1 VTCKGYGFF
10 AFKKGKKIM
19 RVLKFGGSSLA
30 SAERFR
36 QVADIIKDKSQSS
49 KVAVVVSAPQGVT
62 NHLVAMAENISDDAK
77 LITDLGHFKRAI
89 TTIIEDLS
97 ASLAEF
103 NSQHCEQALVNY
115 EHQLQRYMQGATM
128 LSYCPDHI
136 RARIISTGER
146 LSVAILDSVLQSSGL
161 QVSLLSPEKFL
172 FTNESSLNAVADLVL
187 SKEKFSAE
195 YEKLNQ
201 VSLMP
206 GFIGM
211 SIGKDNEEGQV
222 TTLGRNGSDYSAA
235 VLAVCMQAECCEIW
249 TDVDGVYNADPRMIK
264 DAKLLDY
271 LSYQEAMELSYFGAS
286 VLHPKTIG
294 PIAQYHIPCL
304 IKNTSNPAAPGTLIS
319 SENDQQKRVK
329 AISNLDDLTIVNVSG
344 PGMKGMVGMAS
355 RVFATM
361 SRENIS
367 LVLISQSSSEYCIS
381 FSIHSVDAQQA
392 EQSLKEEFELE
403 LLNGLLEPITLQGEL
418 SIVSLVGDGM
428 HHQRGVAAK
437 FFSSLEQ
444 ARVNVVAIAQD
455 SSERSISVVIEQ
467 RKCTAAMKV
476 SHQNFFSHKPTI
488 DVFLVGCGVVGSELI
503 AQISRQQASLK
514 EQNIALKVYGIANS
528 KGMVF
533 DQEGI
538 DLGNWQEVM
547 VQGAEKKQAVEV
559 SAENIKKFVSDNHL
573 INPVL
578 VDSTS
583 NEALAMSYVDYLAE
597 GFHVVT
603 PNKKA
608 NTDSWQYYQ
617 ELRSTAQKTNRRFL
631 YETTVG
637 AGLPVID
644 TLQNLIKAGD
654 QLQRFEGVLS
664 GSLSYIFGKL
674 DEGMSLS
681 QATAIAKENGFTE
694 PDPRDDLSGMDVARK
709 LLIMARESGMQLELS
724 DINIE
729 SVLPDDFDDSGDVDA
744 FMSNLSKLD
753 SDVSSRCA
761 AAKAEGK
768 VLRYIGNIVDGKCQ
782 VSIESVDSNHPL
794 YSIKDGENAL
804 AIHSRYY
811 QPLPFVLRGYGAGAA
826 VTAAGVFGDILRTLA
841 WEQQH

>member
-1 VTCKGYGFF
+1 
-10 AFKKGKKIM
+10 M

-36 QVADIIKDKSQSS
+36 QVADIIKEKSTESNL
-49 KVAVVVSAPQGVT
+49 AVVVSAPQGVT
-62 NHLVAMAENISDDAK
+62 NHLVAMAENISDEAK
-77 LITDLGHFKRAI
+77 LVTDLGHFKRAI

-97 ASLAEF
+97 ASINNF
-103 NSQHCEQALVNY
+103 NHQHCEQALTNY
-115 EHQLQRYMQGATM
+115 EHQLERYMQGATM

-146 LSVAILDSVLQSSGL
+146 LSVAILDAVLQASGL
-161 QVSLLSPEKFL
+161 QVSLISPEKFL
-172 FTNESSLNAVADLVL
+172 FTNDSSLNAVADLVL
-187 SKEKFSAE
+187 SKEKFAKQ
-195 YEKLNQ
+195 YDKLNS
-201 VSLMP
+201 VALMP
-206 GFIGM
+206 GFIGVNAE
-211 SIGKDNEEGQV
+211 SSSENPEV

-235 VLAVCMQAECCEIW
+235 VLAVCAEAQCCEIW

-264 DAKLLDY
+264 EAKLLDY

-319 SENDQQKRVK
+319 NESDQQKRVK
-329 AISNLDDLTIVNVSG
+329 AISNLDDLTMVNVSG

-381 FSIHSVDAQQA
+381 FCIYSRDAERA
-392 EQSLKEEFELE
+392 KQSLQEEFELE
-403 LLNGLLEPITLQGEL
+403 LLNGLLEPVVLQDNL

-437 FFSSLEQ
+437 FFSSLAQ

-467 RKCTAAMKV
+467 RKCTDAMKV

-514 EQNIALKVYGIANS
+514 EQNIALKVYGLANS

-533 DQEGI
+533 DKNGI
-538 DLGNWQEVM
+538 ELDNWQAAME
-547 VQGAEKKQAVEV
+547 QGIEEGKAVPV
-559 SAENIKKFVSDNHL
+559 TVENLKAFVRDNHL
-573 INPVL
+573 INPVF

-617 ELRSTAQKTNRRFL
+617 ALREAAQQTNRRFL

-644 TLQNLIKAGD
+644 TLQSLIKAGD
-654 QLQRFEGVLS
+654 ELQRFEGILS

-674 DEGMSLS
+674 DEGMALS
-681 QATAIAKENGFTE
+681 EATAIAKENGFTE

-709 LLIMARESGMQLELS
+709 LLIMAREAGMQLELS
-724 DINIE
+724 DITIE
-729 SVLPDDFDDSGDVDA
+729 SVLPNDFDASGDVSE
-744 FMSNLSKLD
+744 FMANLSKID
-753 SDVSSRCA
+753 GAFSERIA
-761 AAKAEGK
+761 NAKAEGK
-768 VLRYIGNIVDGKCQ
+768 VLRYIGNIIDGKCQ
-782 VSIESVDSNHPL
+782 VAIEAVGPEHPL

-826 VTAAGVFGDILRTLA
+826 VTAAGVFGDLLRTLA

>member
-1 VTCKGYGFF
+1 
-10 AFKKGKKIM
+10 M

-36 QVADIIKDKSQSS
+36 QVADIIQNKSESS
-49 KVAVVVSAPQGVT
+49 KLAVVVSAPQGVT
-62 NHLVAMAENISDDAK
+62 NHLVAMAENISDEDK
-77 LITDLGHFKRAI
+77 VVTDLGHFKRAI
-89 TTIIEDLS
+89 NTIIDDLS
-97 ASLAEF
+97 ASISNF
-103 NSQHCEQALVNY
+103 NNQHCEQALANY
-115 EHQLQRYMQGATM
+115 EHQISRYMQGAT
-128 LSYCPDHI
+128 LLTYCPDHI

-146 LSVAILDSVLQSSGL
+146 LSVAILDAVLQASNI
-161 QVSLLSPEKFL
+161 QVSLLTPEKFL
-172 FTNESSLNAVADLVL
+172 FTNKSSLNAVADLVL
-187 SKEKFSAE
+187 SKEKFGSE
-195 YEKLNQ
+195 YTKLNQ
-201 VSLMP
+201 ISLMP
-206 GFIGM
+206 GFIGVNA
-211 SIGKDNEEGQV
+211 DNDDALPQV

-235 VLAVCMQAECCEIW
+235 VLAVCAEAECCEIW
-249 TDVDGVYNADPRMIK
+249 TDVDGVYNADPRYIK
-264 DAKLLDY
+264 EAKLLDY

-304 IKNTSNPAAPGTLIS
+304 IKNTSNPSAPGTLIS
-319 SENDQQKRVK
+319 NENDQQKRVK
-329 AISNLDDLTIVNVSG
+329 AISNLDDLTMVNVSG

-381 FSIHSVDAQQA
+381 FCIYSSDSVRAK
-392 EQSLKEEFELE
+392 QSLHDEFELE
-403 LLNGLLEPITLQGEL
+403 LLNGLLEPLELKSEL

-437 FFSSLEQ
+437 FFSSLAQ

-455 SSERSISVVIEQ
+455 SSERSISVVVEQ
-467 RKCTAAMKV
+467 RKCMDAMKV

-514 EQNIALKVYGIANS
+514 KQNIVLKVYGIANS

-533 DQEGI
+533 DKEGI
-538 DLGNWQEVM
+538 DLNNWQDVMANAEEALEVN
-547 VQGAEKKQAVEV
+547 VDNLKA
-559 SAENIKKFVSDNHL
+559 FVRDNHL
-573 INPVL
+573 INPVF

-583 NEALAMSYVDYLAE
+583 NETLAMSYVDYLAE
-597 GFHVVT
+597 GFHIVT

-608 NTDSWQYYQ
+608 NTDSWEYYQ
-617 ELRSTAQKTNRRFL
+617 ALRSTAQKTNRRFL

-644 TLQNLIKAGD
+644 TLQSLIKAGD
-654 QLQRFEGVLS
+654 ELQRFEGVLS
-664 GSLSYIFGKL
+664 GSLSYMFGKL
-674 DEGMSLS
+674 EEGMSLS
-681 QATAIAKENGFTE
+681 EATAIAKENGFTE

-709 LLIMARESGMQLELS
+709 LLIMAREAGMQLELS

-729 SVLPDDFDDSGDVDA
+729 SVLPNDFDASGDVSQ
-744 FMSNLSKLD
+744 FMSNLTKLD
-753 SDVSSRCA
+753 GDFSERVAS
-761 AAKAEGK
+761 AKAEGK
-768 VLRYIGNIVDGKCQ
+768 VLRYIGNIIDGKCQ
-782 VSIESVDSNHPL
+782 VSIETVGADHPL

-826 VTAAGVFGDILRTLA
+826 VTAAGVFGDLLRTLA

>member
-1 VTCKGYGFF
+1 
-10 AFKKGKKIM
+10 M

-36 QVADIIKDKSQSS
+36 QVADIIKGESESS
-49 KVAVVVSAPQGVT
+49 KLAIVVSAPQGVT
-62 NHLVAMAENISDDAK
+62 NHLVAMAENISDEAK
-77 LITDLGHFKRAI
+77 LVTDLGHFKRAI
-89 TTIIEDLS
+89 TTIVDDLS
-97 ASLAEF
+97 ASISSF
-103 NSQHCEQALVNY
+103 NHVHCEQALTNY
-115 EHQLQRYMQGATM
+115 EQQLSRYMQGAT
-128 LSYCPDHI
+128 LLTYCPDHI

-146 LSVAILDSVLQSSGL
+146 LSVAILEAVLESYGL
-161 QVSLLSPEKFL
+161 SVSLLAPEKFL
-172 FTNESSLNAVADLVL
+172 YTNNSSLNAVADLVL
-187 SKEKFSAE
+187 SKEKFTAE
-195 YEKLNQ
+195 YNELSNI
-201 VSLMP
+201 SLMP
-206 GFIGM
+206 GFIGVNA
-211 SIGKDNEEGQV
+211 DNNSAEPQV

-235 VLAVCMQAECCEIW
+235 VLAVCSEAECCEIW
-249 TDVDGVYNADPRMIK
+249 TDVDGVYNADPRFIK
-264 DAKLLDY
+264 EAKLLDY

-294 PIAQYHIPCL
+294 PIAQYHIKCL
-304 IKNTSNPAAPGTLIS
+304 IKNTSNPSAPGTLIS
-319 SENDQQKRVK
+319 HENDQQKRVK
-329 AISNLDDLTIVNVSG
+329 AISNLDELTMVNVSG

-381 FSIHSVDAQQA
+381 FCIYSSDAA
-392 EQSLKEEFELE
+392 LAKQSLQEEFELE
-403 LLNGLLEPITLQGEL
+403 LLNGLLEPLSLKGDL

-437 FFSSLEQ
+437 FFSSLAQ
-444 ARVNVVAIAQD
+444 AHVNVVAIAQD

-467 RKCTAAMKV
+467 KQCMDAMKV

-503 AQISRQQASLK
+503 AQISRQQTSLK
-514 EQNIALKVYGIANS
+514 EQNIVLKVYGIANS

-538 DLGNWQEVM
+538 DLNNWKEV
-547 VQGAEKKQAVEV
+547 VAQSTEALPVTVE
-559 SAENIKKFVSDNHL
+559 NLKGFVRDNHL
-573 INPVL
+573 INPVF

-597 GFHVVT
+597 GFHIVT

-608 NTDSWQYYQ
+608 NTDSWEYYK
-617 ELRSTAQKTNRRFL
+617 ELRSTAQKSNRRFL

-644 TLQNLIKAGD
+644 TLQSLIKAGD
-654 QLQRFEGVLS
+654 SLQRFEGILS
-664 GSLSYIFGKL
+664 GSLSYMFGKL
-674 DEGMSLS
+674 EEGMSLS
-681 QATAIAKENGFTE
+681 EATGIAKQNGFTE

-709 LLIMARESGMQLELS
+709 LLIMAREAGMPLEIS

-729 SVLPDDFDDSGDVDA
+729 PVLPTDFDDSGDVDT
-744 FMSNLSKLD
+744 FMSNLTKLD
-753 SDVSSRCA
+753 VDFAERVA
-761 AAKAEGK
+761 NAKAEGK
-768 VLRYIGNIVDGKCQ
+768 VLRYIGNIIDGKCQ
-782 VSIESVDSNHPL
+782 VSIEAVGADHPL

>member
-1 VTCKGYGFF
+1 
-10 AFKKGKKIM
+10 M
-19 RVLKFGGSSLA
+19 RILKFGGSSLA

-36 QVADIIKDKSQSS
+36 QVADIIKDKSESS
-49 KVAVVVSAPQGVT
+49 QLAVVVSAPQGVT
-62 NHLVAMAENISDDAK
+62 NHLVAMAENINDEAK
-77 LITDLGHFKRAI
+77 LATDLGHFKRAI

-97 ASLAEF
+97 ASISNF
-103 NSQHCEQALVNY
+103 KHQHCEQALTNY
-115 EHQLQRYMQGATM
+115 EHQLSRYMQGAM
-128 LSYCPDHI
+128 LLTYCPDHI

-146 LSVAILDSVLQSSGL
+146 LSVAILDAVLQAYGL
-161 QVSLLSPEKFL
+161 QVSLLTPEKFL
-172 FTNESSLNAVADLVL
+172 YTNNSSLNAVADIVL
-187 SKEKFSAE
+187 SKEKFSQE
-195 YEKLNQ
+195 YSDLAQ
-201 VSLMP
+201 VALMP
-206 GFIGM
+206 GFIGV
-211 SIGKDNEEGQV
+211 SSENATHGESPL

-235 VLAVCMQAECCEIW
+235 VLAVCASAECCEIW
-249 TDVDGVYNADPRMIK
+249 TDVDGVYNADPRFIK
-264 DAKLLDY
+264 EAKLLDY

-294 PIAQYHIPCL
+294 PIAQHHIPCL
-304 IKNTSNPAAPGTLIS
+304 IKNTSNPSAPGTLIS
-319 SENDQQKRVK
+319 NENDQQKRVK
-329 AISNLDDLTIVNVSG
+329 AISNLDDLTMVNVSG

-361 SRENIS
+361 SRETIS

-381 FSIHSVDAQQA
+381 FCIHSCDSERAK
-392 EQSLKEEFELE
+392 QSLQEEFELE
-403 LLNGLLEPITLQGEL
+403 LLNGLLEPLSLKGEL

-437 FFSSLEQ
+437 FFSSLAQ

-455 SSERSISVVIEQ
+455 SSERSISVVVEQ
-467 RKCTAAMKV
+467 RKCMDAMKV

-514 EQNIALKVYGIANS
+514 EQNIVLKVYGIANS

-533 DQEGI
+533 DKNGI
-538 DLGNWQEVM
+538 DLDNWQAAIA
-547 VQGAEKKQAVEV
+547 QGIEANQAQVVSVENLK
-559 SAENIKKFVSDNHL
+559 AFVRDNHL
-573 INPVL
+573 INPVF

-583 NEALAMSYVDYLAE
+583 NEALAMSYVDYLSE
-597 GFHVVT
+597 GFHIVT

-608 NTDSWQYYQ
+608 NTDSWEYYQ
-617 ELRSTAQKTNRRFL
+617 KLRTTAQQTNRRFL

-644 TLQNLIKAGD
+644 TLQSLIKAGD
-654 QLQRFEGVLS
+654 ELQRFEGVLS
-664 GSLSYIFGKL
+664 GSLSYMFGKL
-674 DEGMSLS
+674 EEGMTLS
-681 QATAIAKENGFTE
+681 QATGIAKENGFTE

-709 LLIMARESGMQLELS
+709 LLIMAREAGMQLELS
-724 DINIE
+724 DIDIE
-729 SVLPDDFDDSGDVDA
+729 PVLPRDFDDSGDVSD
-744 FMSNLSKLD
+744 FMSNLTKLD
-753 SDVSSRCA
+753 DDFAQRVA
-761 AAKAEGK
+761 DAKSEGK
-768 VLRYIGNIVDGKCQ
+768 VLRYIGNIVQGKCQ
-782 VSIESVDSNHPL
+782 VSIEAVDAKHPL

-826 VTAAGVFGDILRTLA
+826 VTAAGVFGDLLRTLA

>member
-1 VTCKGYGFF
+1 
-10 AFKKGKKIM
+10 M

-30 SAERFR
+30 SAERFK
-36 QVADIIKDKSQSS
+36 QVASIIKDNSEKYP
-49 KVAVVVSAPQGVT
+49 VAVVVSAPQGVT
-62 NHLVAMAENISDDAK
+62 NHLVAMAENLNDEAK
-77 LITDLGHFKRAI
+77 RITDLGHFKRAI
-89 TTIIEDLS
+89 SNIIEELEKDLS
-97 ASLAEF
+97 GFNAENCF
-103 NSQHCEQALVNY
+103 EALNTY
-115 EHQLQRYMQGATM
+115 EKQLGTFMQGVTM

-146 LSVAILDSVLQSSGL
+146 LSVAILDAVLQSSGL
-161 QVSLLSPEKFL
+161 QVSLLAPELFL
-172 FTNESSLNAVADLVL
+172 YTNDSSLNAVADIEA
-187 SKEKFSAE
+187 SKAHFKAQ
-195 YEKLNQ
+195 YQKLNNI
-201 VSLMP
+201 SLMP
-206 GFIGM
+206 GFIGV
-211 SIGKDNEEGQV
+211 SAPKEGNDPQV

-235 VLAVCMQAECCEIW
+235 VLAVCMEAQCCEIW

-264 DAKLLDY
+264 EAKLLDY

-294 PIAQYHIPCL
+294 PIAQHHIDCL
-304 IKNTSNPAAPGTLIS
+304 IKNTSNPSAPGTLIS
-319 SENDQQKRVK
+319 NENDEKKCVK
-329 AISNLDDLTIVNVSG
+329 AISNLDDLTMINVSG

-381 FSIHSVDAQQA
+381 FCIHSSDAARA
-392 EQSLKEEFELE
+392 EKSLKETFELE
-403 LLNGLLEPITLQGEL
+403 LLNGLLEPISLKGEL

-437 FFSSLEQ
+437 FFSSLAQ

-467 RKCTAAMKV
+467 NKCTAAMKI

-488 DVFLVGCGVVGSELI
+488 DLFLVGCGVVGSELI
-503 AQISRQQASLK
+503 AQISRQQESLK
-514 EQNIALKVYGIANS
+514 AQNIALTVYGIANS
-528 KGMVF
+528 KGMVVN
-533 DQEGI
+533 QNGI
-538 DLGNWQEVM
+538 NLENWQ
-547 VQGAEKKQAVEV
+547 AEMAHAADNNKAISVN
-559 SAENIKKFVSDNHL
+559 AESIKGFVRDNHL

-583 NEALAMSYVDYLAE
+583 NESLAMSYVDYLSE

-608 NTDSWQYYQ
+608 NTDSWEYYQ
-617 ELRSTAQKTNRRFL
+617 ELRSAAQSTNRRFL

-644 TLQNLIKAGD
+644 TLQGLIKAGD
-654 QLQRFEGVLS
+654 QLSRFEGILS

-674 DEGMSLS
+674 DEGMDLS
-681 QATAIAKENGFTE
+681 EATAIAKQNGFTE
-694 PDPRDDLSGMDVARK
+694 PDPRDDLSGLDVARK
-709 LLIMARESGMQLELS
+709 LLIMARESGLQLELS
-724 DINIE
+724 DIKID
-729 SVLPDDFDDSGDVDA
+729 SVLPEGFDDSGDVETFMDNLKTLDA
-744 FMSNLSKLD
+744 PFKQRIEAS
-753 SDVSSRCA
+753 
-761 AAKAEGK
+761 AAKGE

-782 VSIESVDSNHPL
+782 VSIESVGPNHPL
-794 YSIKDGENAL
+794 FSIKDGENAL
-804 AIHSRYY
+804 AVHSRYY

-841 WEQQH
+841 WEHQH

>member
-1 VTCKGYGFF
+1 
-10 AFKKGKKIM
+10 M

-36 QVADIIKDKSQSS
+36 QVANIIKEQSQSS

-62 NHLVAMAENISDDAK
+62 NHLVAMAENISDEAK

-89 TTIIEDLS
+89 TTIIDDLS
-97 ASLAEF
+97 ASLSEF
-103 NSQHCEQALVNY
+103 NSQHCEQALANY
-115 EHQLQRYMQGATM
+115 EHQLQRFMQGATM
-128 LSYCPDHI
+128 LTYCPDHI
-136 RARIISTGER
+136 RARVISTGER

-172 FTNESSLNAVADLVL
+172 FTNDSSLNAVADLVL
-187 SKEKFSAE
+187 SKEKFSSE

-201 VSLMP
+201 ISLMP
-206 GFIGM
+206 GFIGV
-211 SIGKDNEEGQV
+211 SVSKDGAEGLI

-235 VLAVCMQAECCEIW
+235 VLAVCMEAECCEIW

-264 DAKLLDY
+264 EAKLLDY

-319 SENDQQKRVK
+319 NENDQQKRVK
-329 AISNLDDLTIVNVSG
+329 AISNLDDLTMINVSG

-381 FSIHSVDAQQA
+381 FCIHSIDAPQA

-403 LLNGLLEPITLQGEL
+403 LLNGLLEPVALKGEL

-528 KGMVF
+528 NGMVF
-533 DQEGI
+533 DSEGI
-538 DLGNWQEVM
+538 DLDDWQAVTA
-547 VQGAEKKQAVEV
+547 QGAENNQAVAV
-559 SAENIKKFVSDNHL
+559 NAQNIKAFVSDNHL
-573 INPVL
+573 VNPVL

-608 NTDSWQYYQ
+608 NTDTWQYYQ

-654 QLQRFEGVLS
+654 QLQRFEGILS

-729 SVLPDDFDDSGDVDA
+729 SVLPSDFDDSGDVNE
-744 FMSNLSKLD
+744 FMSNLAQLD
-753 SDVSSRCA
+753 DKIAARSE

-782 VSIESVDSNHPL
+782 VAIEAVDASHPL

-826 VTAAGVFGDILRTLA
+826 VTAAGVFGDVLRTLA

>member
-1 VTCKGYGFF
+1 
-10 AFKKGKKIM
+10 M

-36 QVADIIKDKSQSS
+36 QVADIIKDKSRSS
-49 KVAVVVSAPQGVT
+49 TVAVVVSAPQGVT
-62 NHLVAMAENISDDAK
+62 NHLVAMAENISDEAK
-77 LITDLGHFKRAI
+77 LSTDLGHFKRAI
-89 TTIIEDLS
+89 TSIIDDLS
-97 ASLAEF
+97 ASLPDF
-103 NSQHCEQALVNY
+103 NNHHCEQALTNY
-115 EHQLQRYMQGATM
+115 EHQLERFMQGATM
-128 LSYCPDHI
+128 LTYCPDHI
-136 RARIISTGER
+136 RARVISTGER
-146 LSVAILDSVLQSSGL
+146 LSVAILDSVLQSAGL

-172 FTNESSLNAVADLVL
+172 YTNESALNAVADLVL
-187 SKEKFSAE
+187 SKEKFSKH
-195 YEKLNQ
+195 YDKLNPI
-201 VSLMP
+201 SLMP

-211 SIGKDNEEGQV
+211 SVDKHGKDGHI

-235 VLAVCMQAECCEIW
+235 VLAVCMQAQCCEIW
-249 TDVDGVYNADPRMIK
+249 TDVDGVYNADPRLIK
-264 DAKLLDY
+264 EANLLDN

-304 IKNTSNPAAPGTLIS
+304 IKNTSNPSAQGTLIS
-319 SENDQQKRVK
+319 NENEQQKRVK
-329 AISNLDDLTIVNVSG
+329 AISNLDDLTMVNVSG

-361 SRENIS
+361 SREKIS

-381 FSIHSVDAQQA
+381 FCIYSCDALRA
-392 EQSLKEEFELE
+392 EQSLKDEFELE
-403 LLNGLLEPITLQGEL
+403 LLNGLLEPIALKGEL

-437 FFSSLEQ
+437 FFSSLAQ

-455 SSERSISVVIEQ
+455 SSERSISVVIEE
-467 RKCTAAMKV
+467 RKCTDAMKV
-476 SHQNFFSHKPTI
+476 SHQNFFSKKPTI

-503 AQISRQQASLK
+503 TQISRQQASLK
-514 EQNIALKVYGIANS
+514 EQNISLKVYGVASS

-533 DQEGI
+533 EKEGI
-538 DLGNWQEVM
+538 DLGNWQDIL
-547 VQGAEKKQAVEV
+547 QNGIANDQAQAVNV
-559 SAENIKKFVSDNHL
+559 DNIKAFVRDNHL

-583 NEALAMSYVDYLAE
+583 NAELAMSYVDYLAE

-608 NTDSWQYYQ
+608 NTDSWEYYQ
-617 ELRSTAQKTNRRFL
+617 KLRDTAQKTNRRFL

-644 TLQNLIKAGD
+644 TLQGLIKAGD
-654 QLQRFEGVLS
+654 QLQRFEGILS

-681 QATAIAKENGFTE
+681 EATAIAKENGFTE

-724 DINIE
+724 DMSIE
-729 SVLPDDFDDSGDVDA
+729 SVLPKDFDDSGDVNQ
-744 FMSNLSKLD
+744 FMDNLSKLD
-753 SDVSSRCA
+753 AQVSDRSA
-761 AAKAEGK
+761 AAKAQGK

-782 VSIESVDSNHPL
+782 VSIEAVAASHPL

>member
-1 VTCKGYGFF
+1 
-10 AFKKGKKIM
+10 M

-30 SAERFR
+30 SAERFV
-36 QVADIIKDKSQSS
+36 QVANIIKNKSLSS
-49 KVAVVVSAPQGVT
+49 SLAVVVSAPQGVT
-62 NHLVAMAENISDDAK
+62 NHLVAMAENISDESK
-77 LITDLGHFKRAI
+77 LQHDLSHFKQAI
-89 TTIIEDLS
+89 ESIIDDLS
-97 ASLAEF
+97 ASLPLF
-103 NSQHCEQALVNY
+103 KTQHAQQILANW
-115 EHQLQRYMQGATM
+115 EHQLARYLQGANM

-136 RARIISTGER
+136 RAIIISIGER
-146 LSVAILDSVLQSSGL
+146 LSVAILDSVLQC
-161 QVSLLSPEKFL
+161 QNIEVSILEPELFL
-172 FTNESSLNAVADLVL
+172 NTNDASLNALADLVL
-187 SKEKFSAE
+187 CKENFQQK
-195 YEKLNQ
+195 YNDLNK
-201 VSLMP
+201 VALMP
-206 GFIGM
+206 GFIGV
-211 SIGKDNEEGQV
+211 NNQGQV

-235 VLAVCMQAECCEIW
+235 VLAVCAQAECCEIW
-249 TDVDGVYNADPRMIK
+249 TDVDGVYNADPRLIK
-264 DAKLLDY
+264 EAKLLDY

-304 IKNTSNPAAPGTLIS
+304 IKNTGNPDAPGTLIS
-319 SENDQQKRVK
+319 NESDDKQEVK
-329 AISNLDDLTIVNVSG
+329 AISNLDDLTMVNVSG

-367 LVLISQSSSEYCIS
+367 IVLISQSSSEYCIS
-381 FSIHSVDAQQA
+381 FCIHSADEKRAR
-392 EQSLKEEFELE
+392 ESLSEEFELE
-403 LLNGLLEPITLQGEL
+403 LLNGLLEPLLLKNEL

-428 HHQRGVAAK
+428 HHQQGMAAK
-437 FFSSLEQ
+437 FFSSLAQ
-444 ARVNVVAIAQD
+444 ARVNVIAIAQD
-455 SSERSISVVIEQ
+455 SSERSISVVIEK
-467 RKCTAAMKV
+467 RKCTDAMKI
-476 SHQNFFSHKPTI
+476 SHQNFFSHKQSI

-503 AQISRQQASLK
+503 AQIARQQPKLK
-514 EQNIALKVYGIANS
+514 EQNISVKVYGVANS
-528 KGMVF
+528 KGMFF
-533 DQEGI
+533 DKAGI
-538 DLGNWQEVM
+538 DLDNWQSLMLSNLEANKEPV
-547 VQGAEKKQAVEV
+547 AVN
-559 SAENIKKFVSDNHL
+559 AENIKAFVRDNHL

-617 ELRSTAQKTNRRFL
+617 ALRTAAQKTNRRFL

-644 TLQNLIKAGD
+644 TLQSLIKAGD
-654 QLQRFEGVLS
+654 ELVQFEGVLS

-674 DEGMSLS
+674 EEGVSLS

-709 LLIMARESGMQLELS
+709 LLIMAREAGMQLELS
-724 DINIE
+724 DIQVD
-729 SVLPDDFDDSGDVDA
+729 SVLTDDFDASGDVA
-744 FMSNLSKLD
+744 TFMKNLEKLD
-753 SDVSSRCA
+753 QPFAQRIAD
-761 AAKAEGK
+761 AKSQGK
-768 VLRYIGNIVDGKCQ
+768 VLRYIGTIIEGKCQ
-782 VSIESVDSNHPL
+782 VAIEAVAASHPL
-794 YSIKDGENAL
+794 SDIKDGENAL

-826 VTAAGVFGDILRTLA
+826 VTAAGVFGDLLRTLA

>member
-1 VTCKGYGFF
+1 
-10 AFKKGKKIM
+10 M

-62 NHLVAMAENISDDAK
+62 NHLVAMAENISDEAK
-77 LITDLGHFKRAI
+77 LTTDLGHFKRAI
-89 TTIIEDLS
+89 STIIEDLS
-97 ASLAEF
+97 ASLSEF

-115 EHQLQRYMQGATM
+115 EHQLQRYMQGATL

-211 SIGKDNEEGQV
+211 GVSKDNEDGQV

-329 AISNLDDLTIVNVSG
+329 AISNLDDLTMVNVSG

-361 SRENIS
+361 SRESIS

-476 SHQNFFSHKPTI
+476 SHQNFFSHKPAI

-533 DQEGI
+533 DKEGI

-547 VQGAEKKQAVEV
+547 VEGAQNKQAVEV
-559 SAENIKKFVSDNHL
+559 NAENIKAFVSDNHL

-608 NTDSWQYYQ
+608 NTDTWQYYQ

-674 DEGMSLS
+674 DEGMLLS
-681 QATAIAKENGFTE
+681 EATAIAKENGFTE

-729 SVLPDDFDDSGDVDA
+729 SVLPDDFDDSGDVDE
-744 FMSNLSKLD
+744 FMRNLSKLD
-753 SDVSSRCA
+753 SDVSARCET
-761 AAKAEGK
+761 AKAEGK

-782 VSIESVDSNHPL
+782 VSVEAVDSSHPL

>member
-1 VTCKGYGFF
+1 VTIGYGLFSF
-10 AFKKGKKIM
+10 LEEVKM

-30 SAERFR
+30 SAERFV
-36 QVADIIKDKSQSS
+36 QVANIIKNQSLS
-49 KVAVVVSAPQGVT
+49 SDVAVVVSAPQGVT
-62 NHLVAMAENISDDAK
+62 NHLVAMAENISDEIK
-77 LITDLGHFKRAI
+77 LQNDLKHFRHAI
-89 TTIIEDLS
+89 ETIIEDLT
-97 ASLAEF
+97 ATLKNFDTKHAEQMLA
-103 NSQHCEQALVNY
+103 NW
-115 EHQLQRYMQGATM
+115 EHQLSRYLKGATM

-136 RARIISTGER
+136 RAIIISIGER
-146 LSVAILDSVLQSSGL
+146 MSVAILDSVLCTSDIN
-161 QVSLLSPEKFL
+161 VSLLEPEKFL
-172 FTNESSLNAVADLVL
+172 RTNDVSLNALADLVL
-187 SKEKFSAE
+187 CKEKFQRQ
-195 YEKLNQ
+195 YGNLNS

-206 GFIGM
+206 GFIGVD
-211 SIGKDNEEGQV
+211 SQGQV

-235 VLAVCMQAECCEIW
+235 VLAVCTQAECCEIW
-249 TDVDGVYNADPRMIK
+249 TDVDGVYNADPRLIK
-264 DAKLLDY
+264 EASLLDY

-304 IKNTSNPAAPGTLIS
+304 IKNTGNPEAPGTLIAN
-319 SENDQQKRVK
+319 ENDQKKQVK
-329 AISNLDDLTIVNVSG
+329 AISNLDDLTMVNVSG

-361 SRENIS
+361 SRDNIS
-367 LVLISQSSSEYCIS
+367 IVLISQSSSEYCIS
-381 FSIHSVDAQQA
+381 FCIHSLDARLA
-392 EQSLKEEFELE
+392 EESLKQEFELE
-403 LLNGLLEPITLQGEL
+403 LLNGLLEPVALKSDL

-428 HHQRGVAAK
+428 HHQQGVAAK
-437 FFSSLEQ
+437 FFSSLAQ

-455 SSERSISVVIEQ
+455 SSERSISVVIEK
-467 RKCTAAMKV
+467 RKCTDAMKV

-503 AQISRQQASLK
+503 AQIARQQPKLRT
-514 EQNIALKVYGIANS
+514 QNISVKVYGLANS

-533 DQEGI
+533 DENGI
-538 DLGNWQEVM
+538 DLDHWHPLLAKDSNLAPV
-547 VQGAEKKQAVEV
+547 AVSV
-559 SAENIKKFVSDNHL
+559 ENIKAFVRENHL

-583 NEALAMSYVDYLAE
+583 NESLAMSYVDFLNE

-608 NTDSWQYYQ
+608 NTDSWEYYQ
-617 ELRSTAQKTNRRFL
+617 ALRSAAQKTNRRFL

-644 TLQNLIKAGD
+644 TLQSLIKAGD
-654 QLQRFEGVLS
+654 ELQQFEGVLS

-674 DEGMSLS
+674 EEGMTLS
-681 QATAIAKENGFTE
+681 EATAIAKENGFTE

-709 LLIMARESGMQLELS
+709 LLIMAREAGMKLELS
-724 DINIE
+724 DIKID
-729 SVLPDDFDDSGDVDA
+729 SVLSEDFDDSGDVA
-744 FMSNLSKLD
+744 TFMKNLEKLD
-753 SDVSSRCA
+753 SPFAERI
-761 AAKAEGK
+761 AKAKSEGK
-768 VLRYIGNIVDGKCQ
+768 VLRYIGNIIDGKCQ
-782 VSIESVDSNHPL
+782 VSIEAVGKDHPL
-794 YSIKDGENAL
+794 YGIKDGENAL

-826 VTAAGVFGDILRTLA
+826 VTAAGVFGDLLRTLA

>member
-1 VTCKGYGFF
+1 
-10 AFKKGKKIM
+10 M

-62 NHLVAMAENISDDAK
+62 NHLVAMAENISDEAK
-77 LITDLGHFKRAI
+77 LVTDLGHFKRAI
-89 TTIIEDLS
+89 TTIIDDLS
-97 ASLAEF
+97 ASLSEF
-103 NSQHCEQALVNY
+103 NSQHCEQALTNY
-115 EHQLQRYMQGATM
+115 EHQLERFMQGATM
-128 LSYCPDHI
+128 LTYCPDHI
-136 RARIISTGER
+136 RARVISTGER

-161 QVSLLSPEKFL
+161 QVSLLTPEKFL
-172 FTNESSLNAVADLVL
+172 FTNDSSLNAVADLVL

-195 YEKLNQ
+195 YDKLNQ

-211 SIGKDNEEGQV
+211 SVRNDGQAGQV

-235 VLAVCMQAECCEIW
+235 VLAVCMQADCCEIW

-264 DAKLLDY
+264 EAKLLDY

-319 SENDQQKRVK
+319 NENDQQKRVK
-329 AISNLDDLTIVNVSG
+329 AISNLDELTMVNVSG

-381 FSIHSVDAQQA
+381 FCIHSSDAQLA

-403 LLNGLLEPITLQGEL
+403 LLNGLLEPIALQGEL

-437 FFSSLEQ
+437 FFASLEQ
-444 ARVNVVAIAQD
+444 ARVNVIAIAQD

-514 EQNIALKVYGIANS
+514 EQNIVLKVYGIANS

-533 DQEGI
+533 HNEGV
-538 DLGNWQEVM
+538 DLDNWQDVIA
-547 VQGAEKKQAVEV
+547 QGIENKQAVAV
-559 SAENIKKFVSDNHL
+559 NAENIKAFVSDNHL

-583 NEALAMSYVDYLAE
+583 NEALAMSYVEYLAQ

-617 ELRSTAQKTNRRFL
+617 ELRSTAQRTNRRFL

-654 QLQRFEGVLS
+654 ELLRFEGVLS

-681 QATAIAKENGFTE
+681 EATAIAKENGFTE

-709 LLIMARESGMQLELS
+709 LLIMARESGLPLELS
-724 DINIE
+724 DINVE
-729 SVLPDDFDDSGDVDA
+729 SVLPSDFDDSGDVNE
-744 FMSNLSKLD
+744 FMTNLSKLD
-753 SDVSSRCA
+753 SGVSARCKA
-761 AAKAEGK
+761 AAEEGK
-768 VLRYIGNIVDGKCQ
+768 VLRYIGNIVKGKCQ
-782 VSIESVDSNHPL
+782 VSIEAVDASHPL

-826 VTAAGVFGDILRTLA
+826 VTAAGVFGDVLRTLA

>member
-1 VTCKGYGFF
+1 
-10 AFKKGKKIM
+10 M

-36 QVADIIKDKSQSS
+36 QVANIIKEQSQSS

-62 NHLVAMAENISDDAK
+62 NHLVAMAENISDEAK

-89 TTIIEDLS
+89 TTIIDDLS
-97 ASLAEF
+97 ASLSEF
-103 NSQHCEQALVNY
+103 NSQHCEQALANY
-115 EHQLQRYMQGATM
+115 EHQLQRFMQGATM
-128 LSYCPDHI
+128 LTYCPDHI
-136 RARIISTGER
+136 RARVISTGER

-172 FTNESSLNAVADLVL
+172 FTNDSSLNAVADLVL
-187 SKEKFSAE
+187 SKEKFSSE

-201 VSLMP
+201 ISLMP
-206 GFIGM
+206 GFIGV
-211 SIGKDNEEGQV
+211 SVSKDGAEGLI

-235 VLAVCMQAECCEIW
+235 VLAVCMEAECCEIW

-264 DAKLLDY
+264 EAKLLDY

-319 SENDQQKRVK
+319 NENDQQKRVK
-329 AISNLDDLTIVNVSG
+329 AISNLDDLTMINVSG

-381 FSIHSVDAQQA
+381 FCIHSIDAPQA

-403 LLNGLLEPITLQGEL
+403 LLNGLLEPVALKGEL

-528 KGMVF
+528 NGMVF
-533 DQEGI
+533 DSEGI
-538 DLGNWQEVM
+538 ELDNWQAVM
-547 VQGAEKKQAVEV
+547 AQGAENNQAVAV
-559 SAENIKKFVSDNHL
+559 NAQNIKAFVSDNHL
-573 INPVL
+573 VNPVL

-608 NTDSWQYYQ
+608 NTDTWQYYQ

-654 QLQRFEGVLS
+654 QLQRFEGILS

-729 SVLPDDFDDSGDVDA
+729 SVLPSDFDDSGDVNE
-744 FMSNLSKLD
+744 FMSNLAQLD
-753 SDVSSRCA
+753 DKIAARSE

-782 VSIESVDSNHPL
+782 VAIEAVDASHPL

-826 VTAAGVFGDILRTLA
+826 VTAAGVFGDVLRTLA

>member
-1 VTCKGYGFF
+1 
-10 AFKKGKKIM
+10 M

-36 QVADIIKDKSQSS
+36 QVADIIKDKSEYSNL
-49 KVAVVVSAPQGVT
+49 AVVVSAPQGVT
-62 NHLVAMAENISDDAK
+62 NHLVAMAENISDEAK
-77 LITDLGHFKRAI
+77 LVTDLGHFKRAI

-97 ASLAEF
+97 ASISNF
-103 NSQHCEQALVNY
+103 NSQHCEQALTNY
-115 EHQLQRYMQGATM
+115 EHQLERFMQGAT
-128 LSYCPDHI
+128 LLTFCPDHI

-146 LSVAILDSVLQSSGL
+146 LSVAILDAVLQAYGL
-161 QVSLLSPEKFL
+161 QVSLLAPEKFL
-172 FTNESSLNAVADLVL
+172 FTNNSSLNAVADLVL
-187 SKEKFSAE
+187 SKEKYSNE
-195 YEKLNQ
+195 YSKLNK
-201 VSLMP
+201 VALMP
-206 GFIGM
+206 GFIGVNA
-211 SIGKDNEEGQV
+211 DNNEAMPQV

-235 VLAVCMQAECCEIW
+235 VLAVCAEAECCEIW
-249 TDVDGVYNADPRMIK
+249 TDVDGVYNADPRYIK
-264 DAKLLDY
+264 EAKLLDY

-304 IKNTSNPAAPGTLIS
+304 IKNTSNPSAPGTLIS
-319 SENDQQKRVK
+319 NENDQQKRVK
-329 AISNLDDLTIVNVSG
+329 AISNLDELTMVNVSG

-381 FSIHSVDAQQA
+381 FCIYSSDAELA
-392 EQSLKEEFELE
+392 KQSLQDEFELE
-403 LLNGLLEPITLQGEL
+403 LLNGLLEPLSLKGEL

-437 FFSSLEQ
+437 FFSSLAQ

-455 SSERSISVVIEQ
+455 SSERSISVVVEQ
-467 RKCTAAMKV
+467 RKCMDAMKV

-514 EQNIALKVYGIANS
+514 EQNIVLKVYGIANS
-528 KGMVF
+528 NGMVF
-533 DQEGI
+533 DKDGI
-538 DLGNWQEVM
+538 DLNNWQDTIAQASEVLP
-547 VQGAEKKQAVEV
+547 VNVDNLKA
-559 SAENIKKFVSDNHL
+559 FVRDNHL
-573 INPVL
+573 INPVF

-597 GFHVVT
+597 GFHIVT

-608 NTDSWQYYQ
+608 NTDSWEYYQ
-617 ELRSTAQKTNRRFL
+617 ELRSTAQQTNRRFL

-644 TLQNLIKAGD
+644 TLQSLIKAGD
-654 QLQRFEGVLS
+654 ELQRFEGVLS
-664 GSLSYIFGKL
+664 GSLSYMFGKL
-674 DEGMSLS
+674 EEGMSLS
-681 QATAIAKENGFTE
+681 EATAIAKENGFTE

-709 LLIMARESGMQLELS
+709 LLIMAREAGMQLELS

-729 SVLPDDFDDSGDVDA
+729 PVLPSDFDDSGDVSQ
-744 FMSNLSKLD
+744 FMSNLTQLD
-753 SDVSSRCA
+753 APFAKRVAS
-761 AAKAEGK
+761 AKAEGK

-782 VSIESVDSNHPL
+782 VSIEAVGADHPL

-826 VTAAGVFGDILRTLA
+826 VTAAGVFGDLLRTLA

>member
-1 VTCKGYGFF
+1 
-10 AFKKGKKIM
+10 M

-36 QVADIIKDKSQSS
+36 QVANIIKNQSEVS
-49 KVAVVVSAPQGVT
+49 NIAVVVSAPQGVT
-62 NHLVAMAENISDDAK
+62 NHLVAMAENINDEQK
-77 LITDLGHFKRAI
+77 LETDLGHFKRAI
-89 TTIIEDLS
+89 TTIIDELS
-97 ASLAEF
+97 SSLEQF
-103 NSQHCEQALVNY
+103 NSQLCLQALANN
-115 EHQLQRYMQGATM
+115 EHQLKRYMQGAVLLT
-128 LSYCPDHI
+128 YCPEHI

-146 LSVAILDSVLQSSGL
+146 LSVAILNAVLQAHAIT
-161 QVSLLSPEKFL
+161 VSLLVPEKFL
-172 FTNESSLNAVADLVL
+172 HTNNSSLNAVADLVL
-187 SKEKFSAE
+187 SKEKFSHE
-195 YEKLNQ
+195 YTQLNK

-206 GFIGM
+206 GFIGVHLD
-211 SIGKDNEEGQV
+211 SNSGSSQV

-235 VLAVCMQAECCEIW
+235 VLAVCAEAECCEIW
-249 TDVDGVYNADPRMIK
+249 TDVDGVYNADPRFIK
-264 DAKLLDY
+264 EAKLLDY

-304 IKNTSNPAAPGTLIS
+304 IKNTSNPSAPGTLIS
-319 SENDQQKRVK
+319 NENDQQKRVK
-329 AISNLDDLTIVNVSG
+329 AISNLDDLTMVNVSG

-361 SRENIS
+361 SRESIS

-381 FSIHSVDAQQA
+381 FCIYSSDADLA
-392 EQSLKEEFELE
+392 KQSLQEEFELE
-403 LLNGLLEPITLQGEL
+403 LLNGLLEPLALKGEL

-437 FFSSLEQ
+437 FFSSLAQ

-467 RKCTAAMKV
+467 RKCMDAMKV

-503 AQISRQQASLK
+503 TQISRQQVSLK
-514 EQNIALKVYGIANS
+514 EQNIVLKVYGIANS

-533 DQEGI
+533 DKDGI
-538 DLGNWQEVM
+538 DLNYWQDTVS
-547 VQGAEKKQAVEV
+547 QATNVLPV
-559 SAENIKKFVSDNHL
+559 NIDNLKAFVRDNHL
-573 INPVL
+573 INPVF

-583 NEALAMSYVDYLAE
+583 NETLAMSYVDYLAE

-608 NTDSWQYYQ
+608 NTDTWQYYQ
-617 ELRSTAQKTNRRFL
+617 QLRKTAQQTNRRFL

-654 QLQRFEGVLS
+654 QLQRFEGILS
-664 GSLSYIFGKL
+664 GSLSYMFGKL
-674 DEGMSLS
+674 EEGMSLS
-681 QATAIAKENGFTE
+681 EATAIAKENGFTE

-709 LLIMARESGMQLELS
+709 LLIMAREAGMQLELS
-724 DINIE
+724 DICIE
-729 SVLPDDFDDSGDVDA
+729 PVLPSGFDSSGDVSQ
-744 FMSNLSKLD
+744 FMSNLTQLD
-753 SDVSSRCA
+753 SDFAERV
-761 AAKAEGK
+761 AKAKAQGQ

-782 VSIESVDSNHPL
+782 VSIESVGIDHPL

-826 VTAAGVFGDILRTLA
+826 VTAAGVFGDLLRTLA
-841 WEQQH
+841 WEHQH

>member
-1 VTCKGYGFF
+1 
-10 AFKKGKKIM
+10 M
-19 RVLKFGGSSLA
+19 RILKFGGSSLA

-36 QVADIIKDKSQSS
+36 QVADIISDIIKSS

-62 NHLVAMAENISDDAK
+62 NHLVAMAENVSDEAK
-77 LITDLGHFKRAI
+77 LVTDLGHFKRAI
-89 TTIIEDLS
+89 TTIIDDLS
-97 ASLAEF
+97 ASIPNF
-103 NSQHCEQALVNY
+103 NNQHCEQALTNY
-115 EHQLQRYMQGATM
+115 EHQLSRYMQGAT
-128 LSYCPDHI
+128 LLTYCPDHI

-146 LSVAILDSVLQSSGL
+146 LSVAILDAVLQAAGL
-161 QVSLLSPEKFL
+161 QVSLLTPEKFL
-172 FTNESSLNAVADLVL
+172 FTNDSSLNAVADLVL
-187 SKEKFSAE
+187 SKEKYTQE
-195 YEKLNQ
+195 YEKLGQ
-201 VSLMP
+201 VALMP
-206 GFIGM
+206 GFIGV
-211 SIGKDNEEGQV
+211 SSEKGLHGEPKL

-235 VLAVCMQAECCEIW
+235 VLAVCAGAECCEIW
-249 TDVDGVYNADPRMIK
+249 TDVDGVYNADPRFIK
-264 DAKLLDY
+264 EAKLLDY

-294 PIAQYHIPCL
+294 PIAQHHIPCL
-304 IKNTSNPAAPGTLIS
+304 IKNTSNPSAPGTLIS
-319 SENDQQKRVK
+319 NENDQQKRVK
-329 AISNLDDLTIVNVSG
+329 AISNLDDLTMVNVSG

-361 SRENIS
+361 SREAIS

-381 FSIHSVDAQQA
+381 FCIHSCDSDRAK
-392 EQSLKEEFELE
+392 QSLQEEFELE
-403 LLNGLLEPITLQGEL
+403 LLNGLLEPLSLKGEL

-437 FFSSLEQ
+437 FFSSLAQ

-455 SSERSISVVIEQ
+455 SSERSISVVVEQ
-467 RKCTAAMKV
+467 RKCMDAMKV

-514 EQNIALKVYGIANS
+514 KQNIVLKVYGIANS
-528 KGMVF
+528 KGMTF
-533 DQEGI
+533 NKEGI
-538 DLGNWQEVM
+538 DLDNWQDV
-547 VQGAEKKQAVEV
+547 VAQGVEDKKAQAVTV
-559 SAENIKKFVSDNHL
+559 ENLKAFVRDNHL
-573 INPVL
+573 INPVF

-583 NEALAMSYVDYLAE
+583 NESLAMSYVDYLAE

-608 NTDSWQYYQ
+608 NTDSWEYYQ
-617 ELRSTAQKTNRRFL
+617 QLRTTAQKTNRRFL

-654 QLQRFEGVLS
+654 ELQRFEGILS
-664 GSLSYIFGKL
+664 GSLSYMFGKL
-674 DEGMSLS
+674 EEGMSLS

-694 PDPRDDLSGMDVARK
+694 PDPRDDLSGLDVARK
-709 LLIMARESGMQLELS
+709 LLIMAREAGMQLELS
-724 DINIE
+724 DIDIE
-729 SVLPDDFDDSGDVDA
+729 PVLPKDFDDSGDVSD
-744 FMSNLSKLD
+744 FMGNLTKLD
-753 SDVSSRCA
+753 EDFSNRVA
-761 AAKAEGK
+761 QAKSAGK

-782 VSIESVDSNHPL
+782 VSIEAVDVSHPL

>member
-1 VTCKGYGFF
+1 
-10 AFKKGKKIM
+10 M

-30 SAERFR
+30 SAERFL
-36 QVADIIKDKSQSS
+36 QVANIIKDKSLSS
-49 KVAVVVSAPQGVT
+49 NIAVVVSAPQGVT
-62 NHLVAMAENISDDAK
+62 NHLVSMTENITDETK
-77 LITDLGHFKRAI
+77 LVTDLDHFKRAI
-89 TTIIEDLS
+89 TFIIDDLS
-97 ASLAEF
+97 ARITDF
-103 NSQHCEQALVNY
+103 NHQHCEQALINY
-115 EHQLQRYMQGATM
+115 EHQLERFMQGVTL
-128 LSYCPDHI
+128 LSYCPDHV
-136 RARIISTGER
+136 RALIISTGER
-146 LSVAILDSVLQSSGL
+146 LSVVILDCVLQSL
-161 QVSLLSPEKFL
+161 DINASLIEPEKFL
-172 FTNESSLNAVADLVL
+172 YTNSSSLNAVADLVL
-187 SKEKFSAE
+187 SKEKFENE
-195 YEKLNQ
+195 YSNLNN
-201 VSLMP
+201 VALMP
-206 GFIGM
+206 GFIGVCNVDA
-211 SIGKDNEEGQV
+211 SKGKQV

-235 VLAVCMQAECCEIW
+235 VLAVCTQAECCEIW

-264 DAKLLDY
+264 DAKLLDC
-271 LSYQEAMELSYFGAS
+271 LSYQEAMELSFFGAS

-304 IKNTSNPAAPGTLIS
+304 IKNTSNPSAQGTLIS
-319 SENDQQKRVK
+319 DENDQTKCVK
-329 AISNLDDLTIVNVSG
+329 AISNLDDLTMVNVSG

-381 FSIHSVDAQQA
+381 FCIYSSDALRA
-392 EQSLKEEFELE
+392 KQSLQDEFELE
-403 LLNGLLEPITLQGEL
+403 LLNGLLEPLVLKNNL

-428 HHQRGVAAK
+428 HHQQGVAAK
-437 FFSSLEQ
+437 FFSSLAQ

-467 RKCTAAMKV
+467 RKCTDAMKV

-488 DVFLVGCGVVGSELI
+488 DVFLIGCGVVGSELI

-514 EQNIALKVYGIANS
+514 NQNIALKVYGIANS
-528 KGMVF
+528 KGIVF
-533 DQEGI
+533 DNDSIDLDNWQSVLQEGFENKSTV
-538 DLGNWQEVM
+538 DVNV
-547 VQGAEKKQAVEV
+547 
-559 SAENIKKFVSDNHL
+559 ENIKAFVRENHL

-578 VDSTS
+578 VDLTS
-583 NEALAMSYVDYLAE
+583 NEALAMSYVGYLAE

-603 PNKKA
+603 PNKKS
-608 NTDSWQYYQ
+608 NTDSWEYYQ
-617 ELRSTAQKTNRRFL
+617 ELRETAQKTNRRFL

-654 QLQRFEGVLS
+654 ELKRFEGILS

-681 QATAIAKENGFTE
+681 EATGIAKQNGFTE

-709 LLIMARESGMQLELS
+709 LLIMAREAGMKLEMS

-729 SVLPDDFDDSGDVDA
+729 PVLPKSFDDSGDVA
-744 FMSNLSKLD
+744 QFMSNLKSLD
-753 SDVSSRCA
+753 NDFSERVER
-761 AAKAEGK
+761 AKAKGE

-782 VSIESVDSNHPL
+782 VSIESVASGHPL
-794 YSIKDGENAL
+794 YSVKDGENAL

-811 QPLPFVLRGYGAGAA
+811 QPLPFVLRGYGAGAE
-826 VTAAGVFGDILRTLA
+826 VTAAGIFGDILRTLA

>member
-1 VTCKGYGFF
+1 
-10 AFKKGKKIM
+10 M

-36 QVADIIKDKSQSS
+36 QVAEIIKDKSQSS
-49 KVAVVVSAPQGVT
+49 DVAVVVSAPQGVT
-62 NHLVAMAENISDDAK
+62 NHLVAMAENISDEAK
-77 LITDLGHFKRAI
+77 LSTDLGHFKRAI

-97 ASLAEF
+97 ASLTNF
-103 NSQHCEQALVNY
+103 NSQHCEQALINY
-115 EHQLQRYMQGATM
+115 EHQLQRFMQGATM
-128 LSYCPDHI
+128 LTYCPDHI
-136 RARIISTGER
+136 RARVISTGER
-146 LSVAILDSVLQSSGL
+146 LSVVILDSVLQSSGL
-161 QVSLLSPEKFL
+161 RVSLLSPERFL
-172 FTNESSLNAVADLVL
+172 FTNDSSLNAVADLVL
-187 SKEKFSAE
+187 SKEKFAAH
-195 YEKLNQ
+195 YDKLSPI
-201 VSLMP
+201 SLMP

-211 SIGKDNEEGQV
+211 SIGKDGKEGQV

-264 DAKLLDY
+264 EAKLLDY

-304 IKNTSNPAAPGTLIS
+304 IKNTSNPSAPGTLIS
-319 SENDQQKRVK
+319 NENDQQKRVK
-329 AISNLDDLTIVNVSG
+329 AISNLDNLTMVNVSG

-361 SRENIS
+361 SRECIS

-381 FSIHSVDAQQA
+381 FCIYSADAQRA
-392 EQSLKEEFELE
+392 EQSLKDEFELE
-403 LLNGLLEPITLQGEL
+403 LLNGLLEPIELKGEL

-437 FFSSLEQ
+437 FFSSLAQ

-467 RKCTAAMKV
+467 RKCTDAMKV

-533 DQEGI
+533 NKDGI
-538 DLGNWQEVM
+538 DLDNWQEAM
-547 VQGAEKKQAVEV
+547 TQSSDALEV
-559 SAENIKKFVSDNHL
+559 NVDNIKAFVRDNHL

-583 NEALAMSYVDYLAE
+583 NEALAMSYTGYLAE

-608 NTDSWQYYQ
+608 NTDSWEYYQ

-644 TLQNLIKAGD
+644 TLQSLIKAGD
-654 QLQRFEGVLS
+654 QLLRFEGVLS

-681 QATAIAKENGFTE
+681 EATAIAKENGFTE

-724 DINIE
+724 DITIE
-729 SVLPDDFDDSGDVDA
+729 SVLPSDFDDSGDVSE
-744 FMSNLSKLD
+744 FMTNLTKLD
-753 SDVSSRCA
+753 NDVSVRCE

-782 VSIESVDSNHPL
+782 VSIEAVDASHPL

-826 VTAAGVFGDILRTLA
+826 VTAAGVFGDVLRTLA

>member
-1 VTCKGYGFF
+1 
-10 AFKKGKKIM
+10 M

-36 QVADIIKDKSQSS
+36 QVANIIKNQS
-49 KVAVVVSAPQGVT
+49 KVSNVAIVVSAPQGVT
-62 NHLVAMAENISDDAK
+62 NHLVAMAENIDNEQR
-77 LITDLGHFKRAI
+77 LEIDLGHFKRAI
-89 TTIIEDLS
+89 TTIVDELSTNIEG
-97 ASLAEF
+97 F
-103 NSQHCEQALVNY
+103 NSQLCLQALVNN
-115 EHQLQRYMQGATM
+115 EHQLKRYMQGAVL
-128 LSYCPDHI
+128 LSYCPEHI

-146 LSVAILDSVLQSSGL
+146 LSVAILDAVLQADGINA
-161 QVSLLSPEKFL
+161 SLLAPEKFL
-172 FTNESSLNAVADLVL
+172 HTSKSSLNAVADLVL
-187 SKEKFSAE
+187 SKEKFSHE
-195 YEKLNQ
+195 YTRLNR

-206 GFIGM
+206 GFIGVHLDVN
-211 SIGKDNEEGQV
+211 STIPQV

-235 VLAVCMQAECCEIW
+235 VLAVCAEAECCEIW
-249 TDVDGVYNADPRMIK
+249 TDVDGVYNADPRFIK
-264 DAKLLDY
+264 EAKLLDY

-304 IKNTSNPAAPGTLIS
+304 IKNTSNPSAPGTLIS
-319 SENDQQKRVK
+319 NENDQQKRVK
-329 AISNLDDLTIVNVSG
+329 AISNLDDLTMVNVSG

-381 FSIHSVDAQQA
+381 FCIYSSDA
-392 EQSLKEEFELE
+392 EQAKQSLQDEFELE
-403 LLNGLLEPITLQGEL
+403 LLNGLLEPLALKGEL

-437 FFSSLEQ
+437 FFSSLAQ

-467 RKCTAAMKV
+467 RKCMDAMKV

-514 EQNIALKVYGIANS
+514 EQNIVLKVYGIANS

-533 DQEGI
+533 NKEGI
-538 DLGNWQEVM
+538 DLNHWQDTV
-547 VQGAEKKQAVEV
+547 AQATDVLPV
-559 SAENIKKFVSDNHL
+559 NVDNLKGFVRDNHL
-573 INPVL
+573 INPVF

-608 NTDSWQYYQ
+608 NTDTWQYYQ
-617 ELRSTAQKTNRRFL
+617 TLRTTAQQTNRRFL

-644 TLQNLIKAGD
+644 TLQSLIKAGD
-654 QLQRFEGVLS
+654 KLQRFEGILS

-674 DEGMSLS
+674 EEGMSLS
-681 QATAIAKENGFTE
+681 EATAIAKENGFTE

-709 LLIMARESGMQLELS
+709 LLIMAREAGMQLELS
-724 DINIE
+724 DICIE
-729 SVLPDDFDDSGDVDA
+729 PVLPDGFDSTGDVSQ
-744 FMSNLSKLD
+744 FMSNLTHLD
-753 SDVSSRCA
+753 SDFAKRVA
-761 AAKAEGK
+761 EAKAQGK

-782 VSIESVDSNHPL
+782 VSIESVGSEHPL

-826 VTAAGVFGDILRTLA
+826 VTAAGVFGDLLRTLA
-841 WEQQH
+841 WEHQH